1 VETLGINPENIAPSR
16 ASMHQVP
23 AVAPTYPYW
32 ARIDDEGRCERTAR
46 LPVSRSSTTPK
57 RLLRGPCAPTVES
70 TARLT
75 AGRANNR
82 EVLEGEYYTGR
93 DRRMYGTLHLERAR
107 AMRGS
112 VS

>member
-1 VETLGINPENIAPSR
+1 METVGINPENIAPSC

-23 AVAPTYPYW
+23 AVAPPHPYW

-46 LPVSRSSTTPK
+46 LPVSCPSTTTK

-70 TARLT
+70 TARLA

-82 EVLEGEYYTGR
+82 ELLEGEYHTGR
-93 DRRMYGTLHLERAR
+93 DRRM
-107 AMRGS
+107 
-112 VS
+112 